1 MIAFRFN
8 TSDASFAEKYLK
20 YIQLKRII
28 QQDTDTDTLLKFKQQ
43 TCMNRPIQLT
53 IQ

>member
-1 MIAFRFN
+1 MFVD
-8 TSDASFAEKYLK
+8 SDTMGTVT
-20 YIQLKRII
+20 
-28 QQDTDTDTLLKFKQQ
+28 DTDTDTVLNFKQQ